1 MLRRACRLLVGQPS
15 PHRYNWPRVGIGPAA
30 FRFLAAADPGP
41 FKRPRGRAPRNAA
54 WDASVGQWVHS
65 SEGDTGTGVDTDAI
79 QTARQALLARRSEM
93 DQLDSLVEG
102 GRQLEARELFG
113 RLLDRRQANEQ
124 HLLSIY
130 KITYSAAG
138 MRKLANRAKEA
149 GVQITAMTYNK
160 LLSALQIEGHAEEV
174 EALQQEMAEHGI
186 QPDERTAEVL
196 ARSGEHLGKIRTS
209 RLRQLLAEGETRHA
223 WKLFDGLLERGL
235 AGEHHLTTMLKRGCS
250 TQSQRATLIK
260 RARNKLVAPT

>member
-41 FKRPRGRAPRNAA
+41 FKRPRGRAPSNAA
-54 WDASVGQWVHS
+54 WDASVGEWVHS
-65 SEGDTGTGVDTDAI
+65 SEGGTGTDVYTDAV
-79 QTARQALLARRSEM
+79 QTARQALLASKM

-130 KITYSAAG
+130 KVTYSAAG

-149 GVQITAMTYNK
+149 GVEITAMTYNK

-174 EALQQEMAEHGI
+174 QALQQEMAQQGI
-186 QPDERTAEVL
+186 QPDDRTAEVL
-196 ARSGEHLGKIRTS
+196 ARSGEELSKLRTA
-209 RLRQLLAEGETRHA
+209 RLVRLLKEGETRLA
-223 WKLFDGLLERGL
+223 WKLFYGLLGRGL
-235 AGEHHLTTMLKRGCS
+235 ADEYQLRTMLKRGCS
-250 TQSQRATLIK
+250 TQAERATLNT
-260 RARNKLVAPT
+260 RARNKLVERT